1 MTLFHFSPLRKE
13 QILRS
18 STWGHHFFFLNAILA
33 IVISF
38 SYVYAA
44 PHTESLSAFIY
55 LLATWLG
62 QSCFLAFLAFL
73 ILFFPLT
80 FIGNFKLYRVLSV
93 IFAFLL
99 HCLLLIDAKI
109 FLTVKVHIT
118 WMVTSLILRDLDF
131 NTGLNFRFMYIAVLI
146 LILLEILF
154 AKLATRE
161 VYKKSLRH
169 NLFPNIVLSAIFMCF
184 VASHG
189 IYIWAD
195 ATSYEKITNLR
206 TVFPAHYPMT
216 ARSFLSNHGWIDD
229 DDFTEASSEEK
240 SSTSNFVYPLA
251 EIKANPQDNPKNVI
265 FILLNGMSYSDLNQ
279 TNTPF
284 LMSLKMSNTSFEK
297 HYLPYQNYEDN
308 LFASS
313 FGLPVQYKE
322 SFIKHKVE
330 PVLVTEMQKQEY
342 MVRVFTNSF
351 LKKDVA
357 SVTSLLGLPINRV
370 SALKNDQLV
379 FEKALD
385 FVDTLN
391 SNQRF
396 LISLNTNSLMYVA
409 RNKNAHAKALKE
421 LDEELKNFIH
431 ELSRRDILKQ
441 SLVMISSDI
450 GNPML
455 LGNSTDYSMRQQHV
469 PMIALWP
476 NDSLKGISYN
486 NLTSNFDIA
495 PTLGLEILGVTT
507 PCVNYSIGN
516 SLLKI
521 VNRDYLLTTQGRS
534 LLLISNNAVTVYK
547 RNGKVHIDEGGKIR
561 DAKPNLENLIKAMR
575 ELNRFKG

>member
-1 MTLFHFSPLRKE
+1 MTLFSYSPLRKE

-80 FIGNFKLYRVLSV
+80 FIGNFKVYRVVSV

-131 NTGLNFRFMYIAVLI
+131 NTGLNFRFMYIAVVV
-146 LILLEILF
+146 LILLELLF

-169 NLFPNIVLSAIFMCF
+169 NLFPDIVLSAIFMCF
-184 VASHG
+184 IASHG

-195 ATSYEKITNLR
+195 ATNYEKITNLR

-216 ARSFLSNHGWIDD
+216 AKSFLSNHGWIDD
-229 DDFTEASSEEK
+229 DDFTEADNEDK
-240 SSTSNFVYPLA
+240 SSTSSFVYPLA
-251 EIKANPQDNPKNVI
+251 EIKSNPSNNPNNVI
-265 FILLNGMSYSDLNQ
+265 IVLLNGMSYSDLNQ
-279 TNTPF
+279 ADTPF
-284 LMSLKMSNTSFEK
+284 LMSLKMANTSFEK

-342 MVRVFTNSF
+342 IVRVFTNSY
-351 LKKDVA
+351 LKKDIA
-357 SVTSLLGLPINRV
+357 NVTFLLGLPLNRV
-370 SALKNDQLV
+370 TALKNDHLV
-379 FEKALD
+379 FEKTLD

-391 SNQRF
+391 SNQHF
-396 LISLNTNSLMYVA
+396 LVSLNTNSLLYA
-409 RNKNAHAKALKE
+409 NRNKAAHTKALKE

-441 SLVMISSDI
+441 SLVLITSDV
-450 GNPML
+450 GNPL
-455 LGNSTDYSMRQQHV
+455 LMGNTTDFSMRQQHV

-476 NDSLKGISYN
+476 QDSLKGISYN

-495 PTLGLEILGVTT
+495 PTMGLEILGVTT

>member
-1 MTLFHFSPLRKE
+1 MTLFHFNPLTKE

-18 STWGHHFFFLNAILA
+18 SIWGHHFFFLNVLLA
-33 IVISF
+33 IVISTA
-38 SYVYAA
+38 YVYAA
-44 PHTESLSAFIY
+44 PHTESLSSFVY
-55 LLATWLG
+55 LLVTWLG
-62 QSCFLAFLAFL
+62 QSCFLAFIVFL
-73 ILFFPLT
+73 LLFFPLT
-80 FIGNFKLYRVLSV
+80 FIGNFKVYRVVSV
-93 IFAFLL
+93 ILAILL
-99 HCLLLIDAKI
+99 HCLLLVDAKI

-131 NTGLNFRFMYIAVLI
+131 NTGLNFRFMYIAAAV

-161 VYKKSLRH
+161 IYKKSLRH
-169 NLFPNIVLSAIFMCF
+169 NLFPDIVLASIFMCF

-216 ARSFLSNHGWIDD
+216 AKSFLTNHGWIDD
-229 DDFTEASSEEK
+229 DSFTDADNDDRN
-240 SSTSNFVYPLA
+240 STSSFVYPLT
-251 EIKANPQDNPKNVI
+251 EIKSKPSETPKNIIVV
-265 FILLNGMSYSDLNQ
+265 LLNGMSYSDLNQ

-284 LMSLKMSNTSFEK
+284 LMSLKLSNTSFEK

-308 LFASS
+308 LFAGS

-322 SFIKHKVE
+322 SFVKHKIE

-342 MVRVFTNSF
+342 IVRVFTNSF
-351 LKKDVA
+351 LKNDIA
-357 SVTSLLGLPINRV
+357 NVTSLLGLSSKRV
-370 SALKNDQLV
+370 TAVKNDSLV
-379 FEKALD
+379 FKKTLD
-385 FVDTLN
+385 FLDTLN
-391 SNQRF
+391 SSQHF
-396 LISLNTNSLMYVA
+396 LVSLNTTSI
-409 RNKNAHAKALKE
+409 KNAGLNMTGHTRALRE
-421 LDEELKNFIH
+421 IDDELKSFIQ
-431 ELSRRDILKQ
+431 ELSKRDILRQ
-441 SLVMISSDI
+441 SLVLISSDI
-450 GNPML
+450 GNPL
-455 LGNSTDYSMRQQHV
+455 LSEKSSDFSMTQQHV

-476 NDSLKGISYN
+476 QDSLKGISYK

-495 PTLGLEILGVTT
+495 PTIGLEILGITT

-521 VNRDYLLTTQGRS
+521 TDRDYLLTTQGRS
-534 LLLISNNAVTVYK
+534 LLLISTDNVTVYK
-547 RNGKVHIDEGGKIR
+547 RNGKVHIDENGKLR
-561 DAKPNLENLIKAMR
+561 DAKPNLENLIRAMR